1 MKVAVIGGSIGGL
14 TAALTLGELADLG
27 VEVTVHER
35 SAHELSQRGA
45 GIGLMPETSR
55 YLVEVAG
62 VPLDDMSTQTS
73 IIRYLDRDGAVLHE
87 SSHPYRFSSWN
98 TVYRQL
104 LACIKPDT
112 HHLGHEM
119 TAWHDDGSV
128 VTVEFAGGRIEQADL
143 VVFADGV
150 NSLARERLLPGVTPR
165 YSGYVAWR
173 GMVAER
179 DLPDSVR
186 IALDDAITY
195 HVYANSHILV
205 YPIPGQDGSTEPG
218 TRLFNFVWYRN
229 YADGG
234 DLADLMTDVDGTTRE
249 VSLPPG
255 SVSARHVAEMRAHAT
270 ARLPGPI
277 AEFVVRAEQPFV
289 QVVFD
294 LDIDQMSFG
303 RTCLLGDAA
312 FLARP
317 HAAAGTAKAADD
329 AWALAGALRDALREG
344 RGVSDA
350 LRSYEAS
357 QIPVGKQLID
367 RTERIGR
374 RSQFDGTW
382 VPGDPDLI
390 FGLRGPGL

>member
-27 VEVTVHER
+27 VEVEVWER
-35 SAHELSQRGA
+35 SPRELAQRGA

-55 YLVEVAG
+55 YLVDVAG
-62 VPLDDMSTQTS
+62 VALDDISVATS
-73 IIRYLDRDGAVLHE
+73 HIRYLARDGSVLHE
-87 SSHPYRFSSWN
+87 SAHAYRFSSWN

-104 LACIKPDT
+104 LACMKPERY
-112 HHLGHEM
+112 HLGAEM
-119 TAWHDDGSV
+119 VDWRESGASVEIDFADGS
-128 VTVEFAGGRIEQADL
+128 RSLADV

-150 NSLARERLLPGVTPR
+150 NSLARDRLLPGARPR
-165 YSGYVAWR
+165 YAGYVAWR
-173 GMVAER
+173 GMVPEK
-179 DLPDSVR
+179 DLPDGVLGV
-186 IALDDAITY
+186 LDDAITY

-205 YPIPGQDGSTEPG
+205 YPIPGHDGETSPG
-218 TRLFNFVWYRN
+218 SRLFNFVWYRN
-229 YADGG
+229 YAEGG
-234 DLADLMTDVDGTTRE
+234 DLEDLLVDRDGVRRD

-255 SVSARHVAEMRAHAT
+255 SVADHHVAEMRTHAR
-270 ARLPGPI
+270 ARLPHAI
-277 AEFVVRAEQPFV
+277 ADFVTRAEQPFV

-294 LDIDQMSFG
+294 LAIDRMAFG

-312 FLARP
+312 HLARP

-329 AWALAGALRDALREG
+329 AWALADALRRALEGSGDVASALRD
-344 RGVSDA
+344 
-350 LRSYEAS
+350 YEAS
-357 QIPVGKQLID
+357 QLPVGRQLIE

-390 FGLRGPGL
+390 FGLHGPGR